1 MGLSSALSTC
11 IVILTAT
18 PVKGRPPRGS
28 EIGHDGGSRVIQSH
42 ASFYPSE
49 STTQRRTSL
58 CHATCEKRGSE
69 VAAHAGTVWC

>member
-1 MGLSSALSTC
+1 M
-11 IVILTAT
+11 
-18 PVKGRPPRGS
+18 KGRPPRGS

-49 STTQRRTSL
+49 STTQRRTSI

-69 VAAHAGTVWC
+69 VAAHAGTVWCCVLYFNLLEGLQLKLRF